1 MNTYEML
8 QELRANI
15 SETVATHWGPKELLK
30 KLSAH
35 HRRVAAMLML
45 KQGDWLLKKSS
56 ALTPVAGVITLPADC
71 AKPVYMEDVSSGAE
85 IAIDTTVR
93 ERRWTRPL
101 ASGLEPGML
110 NAYMMDGV
118 IEINDATVVSTVYLW
133 YQRKVWDLIAGTA
146 DTASTTN
153 AIVIAVADGPRYT
166 DDYYIGAMLEVVG
179 GTGIGTAAA
188 ITDYVGSTRVLT
200 VAGSFGTDTIYG
212 TVPQVPEEGH
222 DLIVLGA
229 TMQAMAKPSSDV
241 EGEIFK
247 YYASLYTEAREVFND
262 WASTRKSGSTH
273 VRRTE
278 VD

>member
-8 QELRANI
+8 QELRANLGEGTA
-15 SETVATHWGPKELLK
+15 SHWGAKELLK

-56 ALTPVAGVITLPADC
+56 ALTPVAGVVTLPADC
-71 AKPVYMEDVSSGAE
+71 AKPVYMEDVTSGAE

-93 ERRWTRPL
+93 ERSWTRAPI
-101 ASGLEPGML
+101 SGLEPGML

-118 IEINDATVVSTVYLW
+118 IEINDSTLVSTVYLW

-166 DDYYIGAMLEVVG
+166 NDYYIGATLEAVG
-179 GTGIGTAAA
+179 GTGVGTSAP

-200 VAGSFGTDTIYG
+200 VAGSFSTDTVYG

-229 TMQAMAKPSSDV
+229 TMQAMAKPSSDLD
-241 EGEIFK
+241 ENTFK
-247 YYASLYTEAREVFND
+247 YYSGLYGDARSIFED